1 MKPPTTEEIRRRV
14 LNIVAS
20 KAGKDPQTLNM
31 YLLLRRSSGDRKGI
45 GFDDQSIEELTPVLQ
60 AWLDPYNQRI
70 RTTEVNNPDKVK
82 TISDLAD
89 LVEGKIEAAYA
100 KRQGAVEKLATLK
113 FAELAGVD
121 PAKVEPSALL
131 NLTPAKLEEL
141 RDYLNTVLA
150 DYGLQLP
157 ITVEAMRQLS
167 KLRELFKQIETELND
182 SNVFH
187 P

>member
-1 MKPPTTEEIRRRV
+1 MKPPTTDEIRRRV

-20 KAGKDPQTLNM
+20 KAGKDPNTLNM
-31 YLLLRRSSGDRKGI
+31 YLLLRRSSGGRKGL

-70 RTTEVNNPDKVK
+70 RTTEVNNADKVK

-89 LVEGKIEAAYA
+89 LVEGKIKAACA
-100 KRQGAVEKLATLK
+100 KRQGEVEKLTTLK

-121 PAKVEPSALL
+121 PVGVEPSTPL
-131 NLTPAKLEEL
+131 NLPPAKLEEL
-141 RDYLNTVLA
+141 RVYLNTVLA

-157 ITVEAMRQLS
+157 ITVEEMRQFPS
-167 KLRELFKQIETELND
+167 LRELFKQIETELND